1 MARVMSRKKQRER
14 RIRLRVAAS
23 LMDFLGVI
31 GSVAL
36 IALCAL
42 LLRSLAVWIGADF
55 EATFALVKATVL
67 NAVMV
72 GAK

>member
-1 MARVMSRKKQRER
+1 MARVISRRRLREK

-23 LMDFLGVI
+23 LMDFLGVV

-36 IALCAL
+36 IVLCAL
-42 LLRSLAVWIGADF
+42 LLRSLVAWISGDFGSTFSLIEASVW
-55 EATFALVKATVL
+55 

-72 GAK
+72 GFQ